1 MCSVLF
7 YNVHSNNCTS
17 SVYISVQS
25 YSKSPKCFGLPGVPS
40 SRSPVSNPQNVPLY
54 GKRVGTVTHLHTE
67 LKFKLKQKRKHSG
80 NVKMFIVQYP
90 LWWYYSKSKKWFV
103 LQYFSMAAVRWKL
116 LVLGP
121 QYSQGISQPDK
132 IHYTGTAKFRRQD
145 KLQLYVGNMHLNG
158 TNYPSIFCLY

>member
-1 MCSVLF
+1 M
-7 YNVHSNNCTS
+7 NWICTQQIQEES
-17 SVYISVQS
+17 PTYFGITWMPFSWAYTAVKIVF
-25 YSKSPKCFGLPGVPS
+25 SK
-40 SRSPVSNPQNVPLY
+40 RSAVNS
-54 GKRVGTVTHLHTE
+54 TVTHLHTE